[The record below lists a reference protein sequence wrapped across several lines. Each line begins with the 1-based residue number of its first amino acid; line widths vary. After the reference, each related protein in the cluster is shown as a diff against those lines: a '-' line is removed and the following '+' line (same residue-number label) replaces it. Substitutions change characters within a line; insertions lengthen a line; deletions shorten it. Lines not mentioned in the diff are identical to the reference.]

1 MGSGGGSSGDSSAS
15 DNSTKIDGNGTTTT
29 DQICPV
35 ATCKCSN
42 GEVATGAEC
51 IYNNAET
58 CLSCDEGYY
67 RNIQLPGVGSCQP
80 CEKGSFQPQNFSTAT
95 SCTKWKPCTVVEAQ
109 EQKKEE
115 DAQKEENNSGS
126 SESGTGDGRRGLQ
139 GPRGFDGPRGFRGL
153 KGEGGGIG
161 PIGFN
166 GTSIT
171 GERGE
176 KGEKGEKGD
185 DGIDGSIGARGFKGV
200 NGTGEQGEKGEKGDD
215 GLDGTNGGEKGKA
228 GDQGLKGLDGEQ
240 GLQGIKGIQG
250 DQGSQGTNGKNGQ
263 NGTDGNQGIK
273 GIQGDQGTNGKN
285 GKNGMDGN
293 AGQDGVGQSS
303 TEKSGNN
310 GDKNTTK
317 EYVVKHS
324 VTLSGI
330 DTDTFNT
337 NTKLLDSFTETVMLL
352 LDVSTQ
358 HIRNVRAVA
367 TKKAGANVR
376 RFLSG
381 SGAACTVLYELVF
394 DSKTQADAIEKKIEQ
409 PDGLFQ
415 NNVIFMSAFKSKMKR
430 KKVDLTVASSITTAT
445 PALTASINGAKDTD
459 NAGASNDAADEASTS
474 TNEVGTAFGLDLMFV
489 LSVLAVVLASI
500 AILVA
505 VVACKRGKRTQESAT
520 SGRLLLDENIELD
533 IFDSTSVPTA
543 AAAAKRTARPTSKKG
558 KQSQKETKEQQEKQS
573 TRNQDIF
580 GSRGSFTVDNPA
592 NSQIEMATLNSI
604 AVGLSSASPQGKW
617 KQNELNT
624 PSTTPTHHSRTSTE
638 LPDGWAKHTTGAGR
652 KYYGNTTTQE
662 STWAPPPGSTGGSS
676 SK

>member
-166 GTSIT
+166 GTSVT
-171 GERGE
+171 GE

-185 DGIDGSIGARGFKGV
+185 DGIDGSIGPRGFKGI
-200 NGTGEQGEKGEKGDD
+200 NGTSITGEQGEKGEKGDD

-337 NTKLLDSFTETVMLL
+337 NTKLLDSFTETVMQL

-394 DSKTQADAIEKKIEQ
+394 DSKSQANVIEKKIEQ

-445 PALTASINGAKDTD
+445 PALTASIN
-459 NAGASNDAADEASTS
+459 
-474 TNEVGTAFGLDLMFV
+474 EVGTAFGLDLMFI

-624 PSTTPTHHSRTSTE
+624 P
-638 LPDGWAKHTTGAGR
+638 
-652 KYYGNTTTQE
+652 
-662 STWAPPPGSTGGSS
+662 
-676 SK
+676 

>member
-176 KGEKGEKGD
+176 KGEKGEKG
-185 DGIDGSIGARGFKGV
+185 IDGSIGPRGFKGI
-200 NGTGEQGEKGEKGDD
+200 NGTSITGEQGEKGEKGDD

-228 GDQGLKGLDGEQ
+228 GDQGQKGLDGEQ

-303 TEKSGNN
+303 TEKNGNN

-337 NTKLLDSFTETVMLL
+337 NTKLLDSFTETVMQL

-367 TKKAGANVR
+367 TKKTGANVR

-394 DSKTQADAIEKKIEQ
+394 DSKSQANVIEKKIEQ

-445 PALTASINGAKDTD
+445 PALTASIN
-459 NAGASNDAADEASTS
+459 
-474 TNEVGTAFGLDLMFV
+474 EVGTAFGLDLMFI

-624 PSTTPTHHSRTSTE
+624 P
-638 LPDGWAKHTTGAGR
+638 
-652 KYYGNTTTQE
+652 
-662 STWAPPPGSTGGSS
+662 
-676 SK
+676 